1 MKISDIREQFPQY
14 NDLSDTALADAL
26 HSKYYPD
33 LPKEDVYKQLGL
45 ETSKKGLGAAFE
57 RGLESYLSPSLTAL
71 QGPSTESALAGVER
85 ARHLEET
92 NPSQTSLEKVK
103 EAFKKGVLPGI
114 GETVREI
121 PYAFAEQAPN
131 LVSMG
136 AGARLGAM
144 AGAPFGGVGAL
155 GGAGLGALAGQF
167 VSSYLPQAGGNIEEQ
182 AQAQK
187 ARGEPVNINALKAY
201 GTAVPMAA
209 ADVGLMHYI
218 GGRGLMGKM
227 LGVPEELMAKKSA
240 VEVEKLA
247 QEKLVPSLLKGTAKG
262 FAAEV
267 PTEILQDVLQR
278 AQAGEDLTSPEAFQG
293 YGETAFQMG
302 LLSPLGALG
311 RLSEKSEARGQ
322 LETKKA
328 EEQKKQQ
335 IQAIKDQQTADAQEE
350 QRKQDPAYMQTFV
363 QNYEALQDQ
372 YKDLQKQTKKPD
384 MKTAVPA
391 DIEQYN
397 QNREQLAEMRKKL
410 TADSQEYLQLRPAY
424 NQIRAQ
430 QQAQAQ
436 QAEDQRYQQMET
448 ETAQN
453 QPTADTAYYQSPQ
466 GTLPGIQ
473 PAIDP
478 TTGEP
483 IAQAPEKVD
492 TRALYDRLQILQR
505 AKDAHQQ
512 QESEI
517 AASGDMKALG
527 EFFKQKD
534 TVDKAYKDTAKQ
546 LKEAGGYEPAP
557 KHPAVVAQDAYNKA
571 AAELQEKSKAGTFG
585 YDPEVARKLYAKVEA
600 AQNNLDSVIAEHGP
614 APRGHEQEGF
624 DFGPESKFP
633 ELTQESI
640 PDFVKRRNDALVA
653 ERKKQ
658 AELYE
663 QKIRPEIQ
671 GIQRIASRRDEGP
684 TIFGQLPQM
693 EEAPK
698 KGFGSAAMGQMQQN
712 LEGIEPGTD
721 LIHTAEETQARNAEK
736 SPTEPYRGLYASPTE
751 EPEFTRERKE
761 EMRADLERRL
771 ASVMSRY
778 EMPQGTY
785 DMLRRAENALAVPN
799 PDTDFMRTLDAQLK
813 EIESGR
819 EGMPRKGAAL
829 PTEDL
834 RAFPLGE
841 TAVYKRFSKEAGEA
855 GRPILRGAS
864 AKPAPLSRQA
874 ELEEHLRTSEAAR
887 GEGPAGTKQQPL
899 FPEEEEKLGTVRA
912 NPAQFQRFLNSD
924 KVKKLRLALDK
935 DLNELQKLDVIDQ
948 LKTRADALAKEV
960 NAMESVNLEYGQA
973 QRTLRHQRD
982 VGKQRYD
989 VNQLRQAMF
998 SGIIRRMG
1006 LQNKLDELKKA
1017 KNEIDAEARANHI
1030 GGWDGFDPD
1039 LHANL
1044 EHMHEE
1050 YQRAVNEMAEMQGA
1064 LSTLEGRLKVEEAK
1078 IKIAKFNPL
1087 TTPKDTLAAAKEELN
1102 AARFDL
1108 GEAQK
1113 TANAELVAN
1122 KAEEGKQRRAD
1133 EAVAKAKADKIRD
1146 DIAKERQERLEA
1158 AYNPAT
1164 RGVEY
1169 PAILD
1174 AQRMAKEL
1182 PAQERQPTT
1191 NAEEQAIR
1199 GNPMKVLGGY
1209 KSDVRKLEKKIQQSQ
1224 TQSKN
1229 ARLEGLSELRNKADA
1244 LNKQYKESATSAERA
1259 ELLPKLEAAE
1269 TAYDEEVNKLVDQPI
1284 TWVGMAKD
1292 IRDLAVAIN
1301 RADRLETRIES
1312 GDVEIQGVL
1321 PAKQRKA
1328 PHKNIKRAEK
1338 TVNGIKDKIAVE
1350 KDEAE
1355 KAKLEKRLAN
1365 AEKFLVTAKAEE
1377 AQRNTQAA
1385 KAAQETAGAAKTTEP
1400 ALTKSEVKKA
1410 TKQGNTVY
1418 TSKGVGEEIQTKI
1431 AKKVKSKEIVENENK
1446 YKALKAKKPSTLNAM
1461 EKAFIQMYEYKY
1473 GGKSSGLA
1481 DKILAK
1487 DKKNIEFSRGK
1498 TANGLTKVELQKE
1511 IDSALGEKGFT
1522 AQERFATTDKYGNPT
1537 PSKLGIYESVEDFL
1551 KTNPDYKGLIPQDAK
1566 GFAEGQN
1573 AYLFANNIEK
1583 GQALGVLLHEVGT
1596 HIGFKNFFN
1605 IKQYDTLVNTV
1616 KNWAKLNDGSI
1627 EAKVGRAAME
1637 RVKEANTPAEQVN
1650 DELLAYAVEE
1660 AVKAG
1665 VKPEGVGVLQNWLNT
1680 VLKAFRN
1687 ALAKLGFAPE
1697 KLSAGDLVNFAYGCA
1712 NLELRG
1718 TWHGSDASFTAFD
1731 KTKAGAGEGAF
1742 DRRFDENNLGKG
1754 PYVTPDKEYAE
1765 YYQQAVPFGKA
1776 ANESGYGRY
1785 TYQDYA
1791 ESLAK
1796 DGGAPPQMKSV
1807 MQWQRLFESNLI
1819 HRYLNS
1825 LPGGGNLNPTE
1836 NKAASSYIEQL
1847 KKRAVEIKKSAEET
1861 LALRQKRKVR
1871 PDLIEEAQEEVA
1883 YAARFEKAANTLDVS
1898 KIKGLKERPA
1908 TGNLYRTLDDIPR
1921 KNIYSVNSNFVYGE
1935 RPALDALLQKYGDN
1949 YTKKQIEKDGTYPAN
1964 SLFYDMRKNL
1974 GIEKTTQLLK
1984 DAGIEAIE
1992 QKNDRRYIER
2002 AYIDQVPEI
2011 FGTNLEPVGVTKGLL
2026 FSVKPKYNN
2035 AEFASVGNIADK
2047 FIAKEKTFFDKVKA
2061 NATGLAAETQLVD
2074 RFAGFERLSK
2084 KMDELKGSQMMFYL
2098 RMYDQR
2104 MNFVAQSVA
2113 NGALGIAEKTRADGR
2128 KEYLIESK
2136 PGPSLKSTVEIL
2148 KEASPLVGNGE
2159 AVNRLFTLYMS
2170 AIRAKDK
2177 GFEALHFGNNLTE
2190 AELNQ
2195 AKATIDATP
2204 ELKDIFDRAR
2214 HEYNTYNRN
2223 QLEFAAQAGAIS
2235 KDVVARLLKEND
2247 YIPWYRQRNGVAE
2260 LVIGSETPIR
2270 VGSIA
2275 EQPYLQELVGGD
2287 TPILDFMTSSVQNT
2301 NMLADMGLRNLA
2313 TKNAVFELVDMDLAH
2328 ISKKKL
2334 AGADVV
2340 KFKVD
2345 GEDRYAIIDTDKV
2358 GIPADILVKGME
2370 GIPAQMPFAFRVMGI
2385 PAKLLRKVVTA
2396 SPLYAA
2402 KQLFRDSLAATILS
2416 GADFTPVMGS
2426 LKEINSA
2433 TKATLEQR
2441 GITGGQIFTGTN
2453 EDLSKILKDIV
2464 NNKPGWLNS
2473 LSKWEA
2479 MSMEA
2484 DATTRRAQYNSYIQQ
2499 GLSEMEATLMSLE
2512 SMNFNKRGASPSVH
2526 IINSLIPF
2534 FNAQIQSL
2542 NVLYK
2547 ALTGKLPFNEKL
2559 KIQEKLL
2566 VRGALL
2572 AAGALAYTMMMQDD
2586 DAYKNATPDQKYN
2599 NWFVR
2604 VPGVDEPVRLPIPFE
2619 IGYIFKALPEALY
2632 NTMVNKHG
2640 KEEAVEAFSG
2650 IMKNLIPGGS
2660 SYGIPQAL
2668 KPAIEAG
2675 LGKSFYTG
2683 RDILT
2688 KTEQNLL
2695 PEDQFRA
2702 NTTEA
2707 AKAFGKATGTSPIIM
2722 EELVRGYTGTLGLAF
2737 LQAVSMGVPKGDT
2750 PEQTA
2755 GRLSELPVV
2764 GGAFQPNDA
2773 GGIISS
2779 VYKRMD
2785 DIKKVANTVDERLSK
2800 GQKAEALDLIHRTG
2814 NAYAASEV
2822 ADYYTSTMKDLT
2834 SYENAIRASNM
2845 TGEQKRE
2852 KLDYIRQMKIKFA
2865 NSVRNAT
2872 DKIALQ

>member
-1 MKISDIREQFPQY
+1 
-14 NDLSDTALADAL
+14 
-26 HSKYYPD
+26 
-33 LPKEDVYKQLGL
+33 
-45 ETSKKGLGAAFE
+45 
-57 RGLESYLSPSLTAL
+57 
-71 QGPSTESALAGVER
+71 
-85 ARHLEET
+85 
-92 NPSQTSLEKVK
+92 
-103 EAFKKGVLPGI
+103 
-114 GETVREI
+114 
-121 PYAFAEQAPN
+121 
-131 LVSMG
+131 
-136 AGARLGAM
+136 
-144 AGAPFGGVGAL
+144 
-155 GGAGLGALAGQF
+155 
-167 VSSYLPQAGGNIEEQ
+167 
-182 AQAQK
+182 
-187 ARGEPVNINALKAY
+187 
-201 GTAVPMAA
+201 
-209 ADVGLMHYI
+209 
-218 GGRGLMGKM
+218 
-227 LGVPEELMAKKSA
+227 
-240 VEVEKLA
+240 
-247 QEKLVPSLLKGTAKG
+247 
-262 FAAEV
+262 
-267 PTEILQDVLQR
+267 
-278 AQAGEDLTSPEAFQG
+278 
-293 YGETAFQMG
+293 
-302 LLSPLGALG
+302 
-311 RLSEKSEARGQ
+311 
-322 LETKKA
+322 
-328 EEQKKQQ
+328 
-335 IQAIKDQQTADAQEE
+335 
-350 QRKQDPAYMQTFV
+350 
-363 QNYEALQDQ
+363 
-372 YKDLQKQTKKPD
+372 
-384 MKTAVPA
+384 
-391 DIEQYN
+391 
-397 QNREQLAEMRKKL
+397 
-410 TADSQEYLQLRPAY
+410 
-424 NQIRAQ
+424 
-430 QQAQAQ
+430 
-436 QAEDQRYQQMET
+436 
-448 ETAQN
+448 
-453 QPTADTAYYQSPQ
+453 
-466 GTLPGIQ
+466 
-473 PAIDP
+473 
-478 TTGEP
+478 
-483 IAQAPEKVD
+483 
-492 TRALYDRLQILQR
+492 
-505 AKDAHQQ
+505 
-512 QESEI
+512 
-517 AASGDMKALG
+517 
-527 EFFKQKD
+527 
-534 TVDKAYKDTAKQ
+534 
-546 LKEAGGYEPAP
+546 
-557 KHPAVVAQDAYNKA
+557 
-571 AAELQEKSKAGTFG
+571 
-585 YDPEVARKLYAKVEA
+585 
-600 AQNNLDSVIAEHGP
+600 
-614 APRGHEQEGF
+614 
-624 DFGPESKFP
+624 
-633 ELTQESI
+633 
-640 PDFVKRRNDALVA
+640 
-653 ERKKQ
+653 
-658 AELYE
+658 
-663 QKIRPEIQ
+663 
-671 GIQRIASRRDEGP
+671 
-684 TIFGQLPQM
+684 
-693 EEAPK
+693 
-698 KGFGSAAMGQMQQN
+698 MGQMQQN

-799 PDTDFMRTLDAQLK
+799 PDTDFMRTLDEQLK

-834 RAFPLGE
+834 RAFPLGKNAILRQKE

-948 LKTRADALAKEV
+948 LKTRADALAEEV

-1078 IKIAKFNPL
+1078 IKIAKLNPL

-1133 EAVAKAKADKIRD
+1133 EAVAKAKADKMRA
-1146 DIAKERQERLEA
+1146 DIAKARQERLEA
-1158 AYNPAT
+1158 AYSEAT
-1164 RGVEY
+1164 RGEEY
-1169 PAILD
+1169 SAISE
-1174 AQRMAKEL
+1174 AQRMAQEL
-1182 PAQERQPTT
+1182 PPSERAPTT

-1199 GNPMKVLGGY
+1199 GNPAKVLGGY
-1209 KSDVRKLEKKIQQSQ
+1209 KSKITELQKKIQASRAK
-1224 TQSKN
+1224 SKE
-1229 ARLEGLSELRNKADA
+1229 ARMQELEGLRKDVDA
-1244 LNKQYKESATSAERA
+1244 LNKKYRGANYEERA
-1259 ELLPKLEAAE
+1259 ELIPQLEAAE
-1269 TAYDEEVNKLVDQPI
+1269 KAYDEAADKLVDAPI
-1284 TWVGMAKD
+1284 TWIGMKKD
-1292 IRDLAVAIN
+1292 IHDLAVAIN
-1301 RADRLETRIES
+1301 QHDRLEDRINS
-1312 GDVEIQGVL
+1312 GDLGVPKEAL
-1321 PAKQRKA
+1321 EKVVQRKA
-1328 PHKNIKRAEK
+1328 PRKSIKRAEK

-1350 KDEAE
+1350 KDEA
-1355 KAKLEKRLAN
+1355 KKVKLEKRLAN

-1431 AKKVKSKEIVENENK
+1431 AKEVKSKEIVENENK

-1481 DKILAK
+1481 DKILAE
-1487 DKKNIEFSRGK
+1487 DKKNIEFSRGSTNNPSTVSIVNQELK
-1498 TANGLTKVELQKE
+1498 KHFKDLNRIKIYSSVE
-1511 IDSALGEKGFT
+1511 ALI
-1522 AQERFATTDKYGNPT
+1522 QGNPQYKNRI
-1537 PSKLGIYESVEDFL
+1537 PSDARGFVDTAGNKVFL
-1551 KTNPDYKGLIPQDAK
+1551 I
-1566 GFAEGQN
+1566 AE
-1573 AYLFANNIEK
+1573 NINQ
-1583 GQALGVLLHEVGT
+1583 GQALGVLLHEVGA
-1596 HIGFKNFFN
+1596 HVGLKN
-1605 IKQYDTLVNTV
+1605 ILGEEQYNTLSSTV
-1616 KNWAKLNDGSI
+1616 ESWAKRNDNSI
-1627 EAKVGRAAME
+1627 ESRIAKEAIA
-1637 RVKEANTPAEQVN
+1637 RVKEAKTPAHQRS
-1650 DELLAYAVEE
+1650 DEILAYAVEE

-1665 VKPEGVGVLQNWLNT
+1665 VTPNKIKGVLGEWLSKIADSFRKLLQKFGMRPESLDAQGLVDMAFGAAQMEMQPIPSGMSRRAFLRGAVAAVGGMHLPAVNMGMSLDAKAKLFNATLDAADSWFST
-1680 VLKAFRN
+1680 VLGMAKTPALRNILKEYSFSIDNDAFAEALYNADPDIEGKESLYAHLHWASYGPGDSTESLIDLLESKPDAVEKLQAAVLNVRSQLVAAIDKLPKKENGEIAENELPEVGELLFSSSEPPSKPITPIPVKTLLTFGKNAPARKPASKPLQRLITPEIAKSLTKEDFEKLAETRYGTSITHDHPVNGMTFEEAALHGAKKTTSPMVKQLFN
-1687 ALAKLGFAPE
+1687 ALAEVFKHAPVLDGSGRVYTVNDPIETNKKRALGIYSISLDAVYLHAEPNGSKSFNKVLLHELTHAATVRAMYLKPELMKQMDDLRTKAIAWLQTPEGKKYFRNHSMGLGKTRESIYGLRNAKEFVAEVFANREFQKLLSEIPSDKPRKSIFTRLVEALSKFFEMPAKAAQSLFAEAISLSEDVMNVTREQIYEGKAGPLAFAPE
-1697 KLSAGDLVNFAYGCA
+1697 EDIS
-1712 NLELRG
+1712 
-1718 TWHGSDASFTAFD
+1718 
-1731 KTKAGAGEGAF
+1731 
-1742 DRRFDENNLGKG
+1742 
-1754 PYVTPDKEYAE
+1754 
-1765 YYQQAVPFGKA
+1765 PFIA
-1776 ANESGYGRY
+1776 
-1785 TYQDYA
+1785 
-1791 ESLAK
+1791 
-1796 DGGAPPQMKSV
+1796 
-1807 MQWQRLFESNLI
+1807 
-1819 HRYLNS
+1819 
-1825 LPGGGNLNPTE
+1825 
-1836 NKAASSYIEQL
+1836 
-1847 KKRAVEIKKSAEET
+1847 
-1861 LALRQKRKVR
+1861 
-1871 PDLIEEAQEEVA
+1871 
-1883 YAARFEKAANTLDVS
+1883 
-1898 KIKGLKERPA
+1898 
-1908 TGNLYRTLDDIPR
+1908 
-1921 KNIYSVNSNFVYGE
+1921 
-1935 RPALDALLQKYGDN
+1935 
-1949 YTKKQIEKDGTYPAN
+1949 
-1964 SLFYDMRKNL
+1964 
-1974 GIEKTTQLLK
+1974 
-1984 DAGIEAIE
+1984 
-1992 QKNDRRYIER
+1992 
-2002 AYIDQVPEI
+2002 
-2011 FGTNLEPVGVTKGLL
+2011 
-2026 FSVKPKYNN
+2026 PKYNTE
-2035 AEFASVGNIADK
+2035 AFARVGNIADK
-2047 FIAKEKTFFDKVKA
+2047 FIAKEKTLLDKVKA
-2061 NATGLAAETQLVD
+2061 NATGLAVETQLVD

-2084 KMDELKGSQMMFYL
+2084 TMDELKGHQMMFYL

-2334 AGADVV
+2334 AGTDVV

-2566 VRGALL
+2566 VRGAML
-2572 AAGALAYTMMMQDD
+2572 AAGTLAYTMMMQDD